1 MTRSAILL
9 NPKLKPQQETEMH
22 KLKTRF
28 SADCSFKNIRNKLL
42 RCEIVH
48 QTSDF

>member
-22 KLKTRF
+22 KLKTYTLKHWLF
-28 SADCSFKNIRNKLL
+28 F
-42 RCEIVH
+42 
-48 QTSDF
+48 